1 MKRTPRNYRGT
12 QPTGKAIS
20 DLLPSIL
27 QRMGEAC
34 QERPDLVLAAWPEVI
49 GNQLAPMAKAV
60 SFQEGVLVVK
70 VANSTLY
77 SLLSQHEKSKLLQR
91 LRNQFP
97 KVTIRNIIF
106 RIG

>member
-1 MKRTPRNYRGT
+1 MKRTPRNYRGIE
-12 QPTGKAIS
+12 PTGKNIG
-20 DLLPSIL
+20 DLLPKVL
-27 QRMGEAC
+27 RKMGEAY
-34 QERPDLVLAAWPEVI
+34 QERPDLVLAAWSEII
-49 GNQLAPMAKAV
+49 GEKLAPMAKAV
-60 SFQEGVLVVK
+60 SFQEGVLLVK

-77 SLLSQHEKSKLLQR
+77 SLLSQHERTKLLQQ